1 MCGREFFKPFKTF
14 GNLFWCIITLL
25 CSHLLAVSY
34 LHVRQYVCMNGT
46 MLIDLHTYDHG
57 TRGPYNQNPGYAV
70 VSVLETMASVLIRA
84 AGLPGGMNGS
94 RSH

>member
-1 MCGREFFKPFKTF
+1 
-14 GNLFWCIITLL
+14 
-25 CSHLLAVSY
+25 
-34 LHVRQYVCMNGT
+34 MNGT

-84 AGLPGGMNGS
+84 AGRPGDMSGS